1 MHATTSDIALLG
13 LALPKE
19 PADSLHPR
27 FPRSRN
33 GMSLSSPDQVE
44 QETARF
50 SLVVIWRRVKRNIE
64 QNANWLVF
72 LGCFYPPP
80 PLPAQRQ
87 CFLGMTVRWEP
98 LTDDLIL
105 MKCGCREWVSE
116 RAYIMAVIWV
126 RSDGS

>member
-98 LTDDLIL
+98 LTDDFDIDE
-105 MKCGCREWVSE
+105 MWMPRMGQ
-116 RAYIMAVIWV
+116 RAGVYNG
-126 RSDGS
+126 RHLGQE